1 MNITLRDMYGALPT
15 IKYNINTLNPWGIVV
30 LAAMFCSTCIVL
42 SACILL
48 YKWALGLG

>member
-1 MNITLRDMYGALPT
+1 MKVTLRDMYGALPT
-15 IKYNINTLNPWGIVV
+15 VKYNIETLNPWGIVV

-42 SACILL
+42 SAGILL